1 MATEKDRE
9 ELIVLKQQMEDLE
22 RKLLEKDEILK
33 SAGNYRDQMNSLSAK
48 LDEVKHQSSEKDSL
62 VKSTQRQL
70 SDAKVP
76 VYLCCLIYNLAWW
89 VEN

>member
-1 MATEKDRE
+1 MATEKDQE
-9 ELIVLKQQMEDLE
+9 ELAILKQQVEDLP

-33 SAGNYRDQMNSLSAK
+33 SAENYRDHMNSLGAK

-62 VKSTQRQL
+62 LKSTQRQL

-76 VYLCCLIYNLAWW
+76 IYLCCLIYNLAWW
-89 VEN
+89 IEN